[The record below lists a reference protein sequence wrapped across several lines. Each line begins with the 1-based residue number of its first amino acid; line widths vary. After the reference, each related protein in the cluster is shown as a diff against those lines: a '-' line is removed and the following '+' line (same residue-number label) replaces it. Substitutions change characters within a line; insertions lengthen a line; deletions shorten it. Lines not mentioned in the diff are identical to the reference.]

1 MESEQ
6 ARLSSILGVDIGG
19 TFTDIVYYTPPLLSD
34 LEGELSIYKVPSTPR
49 NPALGLLEGMYDLK
63 VAPGCIVV
71 HGSTVATNALL
82 ERKGARAAL
91 ITTEGF
97 ADVLEIGRQDRP
109 ALYDIMQQRPPA
121 LIPRERRLELPER
134 LDYRGEVLRAPTP
147 DEFEKLMQQLVLCE
161 PESIAISLLYAFRN
175 PAHERALASLV
186 GERFPEV
193 YLSLSSDILP
203 QFREYER
210 TSTVAVNAYVQ
221 PLMARYLNN
230 LQEHIQGPLRIMQS
244 SGGSISAAIAAQEP
258 VRTVLSGP
266 AGGVIGAFHIARIA
280 GHDQIIT
287 LDMGGT
293 STDVALCAGSITET
307 TEAVIA
313 GCPIGVPTVGIHTV
327 GAGGGS
333 IVRLDEGNALNV
345 GPESAGADPGPA
357 CYGKG
362 EALTVTDANLV
373 LGRIDQGYFLG
384 GRFTLYPER
393 AFERMAL
400 LARRMGVSVQ
410 EAALGIIRV
419 VNASMERAIR
429 TVSLEKGHDPRL
441 FTLLPFGGAGPLHAC
456 ELAEALRITRI
467 FIPRYPGVLSALGM
481 VLAPIVKDY
490 VQTVML
496 GTRDVD
502 AATIEAVFAELE
514 VKAQSDVK
522 REISLSLVGTQSIAP
537 EKVTLLRSYDL
548 RYLGQSYELTTPD
561 AGNLRDTLTSF
572 HALHAQRFG
581 HSHPEQPVQFV
592 AVRLKAVV
600 HPDPLQVPEYPFDG
614 TSPEHAFIRESAL
627 IFTSGEYKARLYDRA
642 RLRHGNR
649 IMGPALLVQSDSTI
663 LLPPGWEGVIDAWGN
678 VEAYLSEQGER
689 GDREEARLAEQGQG
703 TGRGQALPLHYMK
716 NDNLL
721 EGTGQGQ
728 ALPLHYLNNDNLL
741 ENSTANPGGES
752 PDEAVGPTFDPV
764 SLEIFKHLFASA
776 AEEMGVTLG
785 RTAYSPNIKE
795 RKDYSCACFD
805 VRGRL
810 IAQAAHIPVH
820 LGAMPASVRAAI
832 GRFQY
837 FEPGDVVLLND
848 PYLGGTHLPDITMVS
863 PVFIGDDPDGCGGE
877 LFGFVASRAHHADI
891 GGMSPGSM
899 PMSRELYQEGV
910 IIPPIK
916 LAKRGVVNQEVLELF
931 YRNVRTPWERRGDMD
946 AQIAAARIGE
956 RRLQEIVARYGSHTV
971 QAHAEALLA
980 YSAQLTRAALS
991 QLPNS
996 KTEFTD
1002 YLDDDGWGGESLP
1015 ITVRIQVHNGTLTVD
1030 FTGSSPQSTG
1040 CINAVEAVTHSG
1052 VLYVV
1057 RCIAGEHVPTNQGCL
1072 EPVTIIVPE
1081 GSLLNPVVQHA
1092 GTEVQPSAA
1101 VAAGNV
1107 ETSQRVVDVLLGA
1120 LSRLAPD
1127 RVPAAS
1133 QGTMNNLTLG
1143 GYDTERDKPF
1153 AYYETIGG
1161 GMGARPGADG
1171 LSGVHVHMS
1180 NTRNT
1185 PIEALETELPVR
1197 VRRYALRY
1205 GSGGGGRYR
1214 GGDGLCRELVFLA
1227 QSTVTLLTERRKRAP
1242 YGLHGGEAGVVGINM
1257 LEREGIVTQLPGKVT
1272 FDARVGDVLSIYTP
1286 GGGGFLPKEK

>member
-1 MESEQ
+1 MQSEPAQ
-6 ARLSSILGVDIGG
+6 ISSILGVDIGG
-19 TFTDIVYYTPPLLSD
+19 TFTDMVHYIPPSTTQALGRLIVH
-34 LEGELSIYKVPSTPR
+34 KVPSTPK
-49 NPALGLLEGMYDLK
+49 NPAQGLLAGMQDIN
-63 VAPGCIVV
+63 VASNCVV
-71 HGSTVATNALL
+71 IHGSTVATNALL

-91 ITTEGF
+91 VTTEGF

-121 LIPRERRLELPER
+121 LIPRERRVELPER
-134 LDYRGEVLRAPTP
+134 LDYHGTVLRAPLP
-147 DEFEKLMQQLVLCE
+147 DEFEKLLQQLIACK
-161 PESIAISLLYAFRN
+161 PESIAVSLLYAFYN
-175 PAHERALASLV
+175 PIHEQMLANLLR
-186 GERFPEV
+186 ERLPEV

-221 PLMARYLNN
+221 PLMAQYLKN

-244 SGGSISAAIAAQEP
+244 SGGSISATVATQEP

-266 AGGVIGAFHIARIA
+266 AGGVIGAFHIAKIA
-280 GHDQIIT
+280 GHERIIT

-293 STDVALCAGSITET
+293 STDVALCAGGVTET

-313 GCPIGVPTVGIHTV
+313 GCPIGVPTVAIHTV

-345 GPESAGADPGPA
+345 GPDSAGADPGPA

-362 EALTVTDANLV
+362 DALTVTDANLV
-373 LGRIDQGYFLG
+373 LGRIDPAYFLG

-393 AFERMAL
+393 AFEGMAR
-400 LARRMGVSVQ
+400 LAKKMGVSVQ

-429 TVSLEKGHDPRL
+429 TVSLEKGYDPRL

-456 ELAEALRITRI
+456 ELAEALRIPRI
-467 FIPRYPGVLSALGM
+467 FIPRYPGVLSAMGM

-496 GTRDVD
+496 DARNVD
-502 AATIEAVFAELE
+502 TATLEGAFVTLEA
-514 VKAQSDVK
+514 KAQVDMH
-522 REISLSLVGTQSIAP
+522 RETSSPTADAEAITSNQFLAP
-537 EKVTLLRSYDL
+537 EKVALLRSYDL

-561 AGNLRDTLTSF
+561 AGNLTNTLIAF
-572 HALHAQRFG
+572 HALHEQRFG
-581 HSHPEQPVQFV
+581 HSHPAQPVQIV
-592 AVRLKAVV
+592 AVRLKALVY
-600 HPDPLQVPEYPFDG
+600 PNVPELPEQPFDG
-614 TSPEHAFIRESAL
+614 ASPDHAFMRECSMT
-627 IFTSGEYKARLYDRA
+627 FTSGEQRVGLYDRA
-642 RLRHGNR
+642 LLRHGNR
-649 IMGPALLVQSDSTI
+649 VMGPALLVQSDSTI

-678 VEAYLSEQGER
+678 VEAYVSGQEERDDSEKGEM
-689 GDREEARLAEQGQG
+689 GEVVGQG
-703 TGRGQALPLHYMK
+703 LPLPLHLMK
-716 NDNLL
+716 
-721 EGTGQGQ
+721 
-728 ALPLHYLNNDNLL
+728 
-741 ENSTANPGGES
+741 GGIS
-752 PDEAVGPTFDPV
+752 SQFVGPTFDPV
-764 SLEIFKHLFASA
+764 TLEIFKHLFASA

-805 VRGRL
+805 AQGRL

-832 GRFQY
+832 DHFHD
-837 FEPGDVVLLND
+837 FEPGDLILLND
-848 PYLGGTHLPDITMVS
+848 PFLGGTHLPDITMVS
-863 PVFIGDDPDGCGGE
+863 PVFIASDPDGRSGQ

-931 YRNVRTPWERRGDMD
+931 YRNVRTPWERRGDMN
-946 AQIAAARIGE
+946 AQMAAARVGE
-956 RRLQEIVARYGSHTV
+956 RRLHEIIARYGSHTV
-971 QAHAEALLA
+971 QSHAEALLA
-980 YSAQLTRAALS
+980 YSAQLTRVALS
-991 QLPNS
+991 QLPNNEV
-996 KTEFTD
+996 EFTD
-1002 YLDDDGWGGESLP
+1002 YLDDDGWGVESLP
-1015 ITVRIQVHNGTLTVD
+1015 VTVRIKVDNGTLTVD
-1030 FTGSSPQSTG
+1030 FTGSASQSAG
-1040 CINAVEAVTHSG
+1040 CINAVQAVTHSA

-1057 RCIAGEHVPTNQGCL
+1057 RCLVGEHVPTNQGCL
-1072 EPVTIIVPE
+1072 EPVEIVVPE
-1081 GSLLNPVVQHA
+1081 GSLLNPVVKHT
-1092 GTEVQPSAA
+1092 GSEVQPYAA

-1107 ETSQRVVDVLLGA
+1107 ETSQRVVDVLFGA
-1120 LSRLAPD
+1120 LSQLAPE
-1127 RVPAAS
+1127 RVPSAS

-1143 GYDTERDKPF
+1143 GYDTERGKIF
-1153 AYYETIGG
+1153 AYYETMGG
-1161 GMGARPGADG
+1161 GMGARNGADG

-1185 PIEALETELPVR
+1185 PIEALEMELPLR
-1197 VRRYALRY
+1197 VRRYALRH
-1205 GSGGGGRYR
+1205 GSGGAGRYR

-1227 QSTVTLLTERRKRAP
+1227 PATVTLLTERRKRAP
-1242 YGLHGGEAGVVGINM
+1242 YGLHGGEPGAVGINL
-1257 LEREGIVTQLPGKVT
+1257 LERDGTATQLPGKVT
-1272 FDARVGDVLSIYTP
+1272 FDARVGDVLCIFTP
-1286 GGGGFLPKEK
+1286 GGGGFLPGEKTYGN